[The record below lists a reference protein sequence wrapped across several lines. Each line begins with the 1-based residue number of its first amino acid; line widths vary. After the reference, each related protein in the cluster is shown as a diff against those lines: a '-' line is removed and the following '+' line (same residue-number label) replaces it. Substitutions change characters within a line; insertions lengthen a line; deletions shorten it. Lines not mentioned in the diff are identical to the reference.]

1 MVIVFKF
8 LKRNLFVIVFIIV
21 VFGYV
26 FNGISKSV
34 NEFQQIDKRKE
45 NIALKCETD
54 LSDENNS
61 YSDNYI
67 KYCENILSYKDD
79 KFSFYNYLSDMA
91 IEKCGLVVGYLGLLV
106 VLVPALYYVCRLLKN
121 GYIVNYLTRKNYLSF
136 LKCLFGKAY
145 RFVWILPLIAI
156 IMICVS
162 LKYGVIQN
170 NTNTLTLWMSDITNN
185 IYLFIILYLISI
197 FMYSCM
203 FINFGLIVARYQ
215 NNYFLSLVLS
225 YVIFFGLEL
234 FLELFSASGVCNVFF
249 KDYCGGSFFNI
260 MDAFTFNDAYGVSS
274 VMLFSF
280 VMLVISFVGVFL
292 AYRNQEKLVIKSE
305 RYWRSK

>member
-1 MVIVFKF
+1 VFKF

-185 IYLFIILYLISI
+185 IYLFIILYLINI

-203 FINFGLIVARYQ
+203 FINLGLIVARYQ

-274 VMLFSF
+274 LMLFSF

-305 RYWRSK
+305 RYWRSKWK

>member
-1 MVIVFKF
+1 MFKF

-185 IYLFIILYLISI
+185 IYLFIIFYLINI

-203 FINFGLIVARYQ
+203 FINLGLIVARYQ
-215 NNYFLSLVLS
+215 NNYFLSLFLS

>member
-1 MVIVFKF
+1 MFKF

-185 IYLFIILYLISI
+185 IYLFIILYLINI

-203 FINFGLIVARYQ
+203 FINLGLIVARYQ

-305 RYWRSK
+305 RYWRSKWK

>member
-1 MVIVFKF
+1 MFKF

-79 KFSFYNYLSDMA
+79 KLSFYNYLSDIA

-185 IYLFIILYLISI
+185 IYLFIFLYLINI

-203 FINFGLIVARYQ
+203 FINLGLIVARYQ

>member
-1 MVIVFKF
+1 MFKF

>member
-1 MVIVFKF
+1 MFKF
-8 LKRNLFVIVFIIV
+8 LKRNLFIIVFIIV

-185 IYLFIILYLISI
+185 IYLFIILYLINV

-225 YVIFFGLEL
+225 YIIFFGLEL
-234 FLELFSASGVCNVFF
+234 FLELFSASGVYNVFF

-274 VMLFSF
+274 LMLFSF

>member
-1 MVIVFKF
+1 VFKF
-8 LKRNLFVIVFIIV
+8 LKRNLFIIVFIIV

-61 YSDNYI
+61 YSYNYI

-185 IYLFIILYLISI
+185 IYLFIILYLINV

-225 YVIFFGLEL
+225 YIIFFGLEL

-274 VMLFSF
+274 LMLFSF

>member
-1 MVIVFKF
+1 VFKF
-8 LKRNLFVIVFIIV
+8 LKRNLFIIVFIIV

-185 IYLFIILYLISI
+185 IYLFIILYLINV

-225 YVIFFGLEL
+225 YIIFFGLEL

-274 VMLFSF
+274 LMLFSF

>member
-1 MVIVFKF
+1 MFKF

-91 IEKCGLVVGYLGLLV
+91 IEKCGLVVGYLCLLV

-185 IYLFIILYLISI
+185 IYLFIILYLINI

-203 FINFGLIVARYQ
+203 FINLGLIVARYQ

-225 YVIFFGLEL
+225 YVTFFGLEL

>member
-1 MVIVFKF
+1 MFKF

-21 VFGYV
+21 VFSYV

-34 NEFQQIDKRKE
+34 NEFQQIDKKKE

-185 IYLFIILYLISI
+185 IYLFIILYLINI

-203 FINFGLIVARYQ
+203 FINLGLIVARYQ

>member
-1 MVIVFKF
+1 MFKF
-8 LKRNLFVIVFIIV
+8 LKRNLFVIMFIIV

-185 IYLFIILYLISI
+185 IYLFIILYLINI

-203 FINFGLIVARYQ
+203 FINLGLIVARYQ

-305 RYWRSK
+305 RYWRSR

>member
-1 MVIVFKF
+1 MFKF
-8 LKRNLFVIVFIIV
+8 LKRNLFVIIFIIV

-26 FNGISKSV
+26 FNGIGKSV

-45 NIALKCETD
+45 NMALKCETD
-54 LSDENNS
+54 LSNENNS

-106 VLVPALYYVCRLLKN
+106 VLVPALYYVCKLLKN

-185 IYLFIILYLISI
+185 IYLFIILYLINI

-203 FINFGLIVARYQ
+203 FINLGLIVARYQ

-225 YVIFFGLEL
+225 YVIFFGIEL
-234 FLELFSASGVCNVFF
+234 FLELFSASSLCNFFF

-260 MDAFTFNDAYGVSS
+260 MNAFTFNDAYGVSS

>member
-8 LKRNLFVIVFIIV
+8 LKRNLFVIMFIIV

-185 IYLFIILYLISI
+185 IYLFIILYLINI

-203 FINFGLIVARYQ
+203 FINLGLIVARYQ

>member
-1 MVIVFKF
+1 MFKF

-21 VFGYV
+21 VFSYV

-34 NEFQQIDKRKE
+34 NEFQQIDKKKE

-91 IEKCGLVVGYLGLLV
+91 IEKCGLVVDYLGLLV

-185 IYLFIILYLISI
+185 IYLFIILYLINI

-203 FINFGLIVARYQ
+203 FINLGLIVARYQ

-225 YVIFFGLEL
+225 YVTFFGLEL

-292 AYRNQEKLVIKSE
+292 AYRNHEKLVIKSE

>member
-185 IYLFIILYLISI
+185 IYLFIILYLINI

-203 FINFGLIVARYQ
+203 FINLGLIVARYQ

-274 VMLFSF
+274 LMLFSF

>member
-1 MVIVFKF
+1 MFKF

-67 KYCENILSYKDD
+67 KYCENILPYKDD

-185 IYLFIILYLISI
+185 IYLFIILYLINI

-203 FINFGLIVARYQ
+203 FINLGLIVARYQ

>member
-34 NEFQQIDKRKE
+34 NEFQQIDKKKE

-185 IYLFIILYLISI
+185 IYLFIILYLINI

-203 FINFGLIVARYQ
+203 FINLGLIVARYQ

-234 FLELFSASGVCNVFF
+234 FLELFSVSGVCNVFF

>member
-1 MVIVFKF
+1 MFKF

-45 NIALKCETD
+45 NIVLKCETD

-185 IYLFIILYLISI
+185 IYLFIILYLINI

-203 FINFGLIVARYQ
+203 FINLGLIVARYQ

-225 YVIFFGLEL
+225 YVTFFGLEL

-249 KDYCGGSFFNI
+249 NDYCGGSFFNI

>member
-1 MVIVFKF
+1 VFKF
-8 LKRNLFVIVFIIV
+8 LKRNLFIIVFIIV

-185 IYLFIILYLISI
+185 IYLFIILYLINV

-225 YVIFFGLEL
+225 YIIFFGLEL

-274 VMLFSF
+274 LMLFSF

-305 RYWRSK
+305 RYWRSKWK

>member
-8 LKRNLFVIVFIIV
+8 LKRNLFVIIFIIV

-26 FNGISKSV
+26 FNGIGKSV

-45 NIALKCETD
+45 NMALKCETD
-54 LSDENNS
+54 LSNENNS

-79 KFSFYNYLSDMA
+79 KFSFYNYLSDMT

-185 IYLFIILYLISI
+185 IYLFIILYLINI

-203 FINFGLIVARYQ
+203 FINLGLIVARYQ

-225 YVIFFGLEL
+225 YVIFFGIEL
-234 FLELFSASGVCNVFF
+234 FLELFSASSLCNVFF

>member
-1 MVIVFKF
+1 MFKF
-8 LKRNLFVIVFIIV
+8 LKRNLFIIVFIIV

-26 FNGISKSV
+26 FNGINKSV

-185 IYLFIILYLISI
+185 IYLFIILYLINV

-225 YVIFFGLEL
+225 YIIFFGLEL

-274 VMLFSF
+274 LMLFSF

>member
-1 MVIVFKF
+1 MF

-185 IYLFIILYLISI
+185 IYLFIILYLINI

-203 FINFGLIVARYQ
+203 FINLGLIVARYQ

>member
-1 MVIVFKF
+1 MFKF
-8 LKRNLFVIVFIIV
+8 LKRNLFVIMFIIV

-185 IYLFIILYLISI
+185 IYLFIILYLINI

-203 FINFGLIVARYQ
+203 FINLGLIVARYQ

-234 FLELFSASGVCNVFF
+234 FLELFSVSGVCNVFF

-305 RYWRSK
+305 RYRRSK

>member
-1 MVIVFKF
+1 MFKF
-8 LKRNLFVIVFIIV
+8 LKRNLFVIIFIIV

-26 FNGISKSV
+26 FNGIGKSV

-54 LSDENNS
+54 LSDKNNS

-156 IMICVS
+156 IMIWVS

-185 IYLFIILYLISI
+185 IYLFIILYLINI

-203 FINFGLIVARYQ
+203 FINLGLIVARYQ

-225 YVIFFGLEL
+225 YVIFFGIEL
-234 FLELFSASGVCNVFF
+234 FLELFSASSLCYVFF

-260 MDAFTFNDAYGVSS
+260 MNAFTFNDTYGVSS

>member
-1 MVIVFKF
+1 MFKF

-54 LSDENNS
+54 LSDDNNS

-185 IYLFIILYLISI
+185 IYLFIILYLINV

-203 FINFGLIVARYQ
+203 FINLSLIVARYQ

>member
-21 VFGYV
+21 VFSYV

-34 NEFQQIDKRKE
+34 NEFQQIDKKKE

-185 IYLFIILYLISI
+185 IYLFIILYLINI

-203 FINFGLIVARYQ
+203 FINLGLIVARYQ

>member
-1 MVIVFKF
+1 MFKF

-26 FNGISKSV
+26 FNGIGKSV

-54 LSDENNS
+54 LSDKNNS

-106 VLVPALYYVCRLLKN
+106 VLVPALYYVCKLLKN

-185 IYLFIILYLISI
+185 IYLFIILYLINI

-203 FINFGLIVARYQ
+203 FINLGLIVARYQ

-225 YVIFFGLEL
+225 YVIFFGIEL
-234 FLELFSASGVCNVFF
+234 FLELFSASSLCNVFF
-249 KDYCGGSFFNI
+249 KDYCGWSFFNI
-260 MDAFTFNDAYGVSS
+260 MDAFTFNDTYGVSS

>member
-1 MVIVFKF
+1 MFKF
-8 LKRNLFVIVFIIV
+8 LKRNLFIIVFIIV

-185 IYLFIILYLISI
+185 IYLFIILYLINV

-203 FINFGLIVARYQ
+203 FINFGLIVVRYQ

-225 YVIFFGLEL
+225 YIIFFGLEL

-274 VMLFSF
+274 LMLFSF

>member
-1 MVIVFKF
+1 MFKF
-8 LKRNLFVIVFIIV
+8 LKRNLFVIMFIIV

-185 IYLFIILYLISI
+185 IYLFIILYLINI
-197 FMYSCM
+197 FM
-203 FINFGLIVARYQ
+203 F
-215 NNYFLSLVLS
+215 
-225 YVIFFGLEL
+225 
-234 FLELFSASGVCNVFF
+234 
-249 KDYCGGSFFNI
+249 
-260 MDAFTFNDAYGVSS
+260 
-274 VMLFSF
+274 
-280 VMLVISFVGVFL
+280 
-292 AYRNQEKLVIKSE
+292 
-305 RYWRSK
+305 

>member
-1 MVIVFKF
+1 MFKF
-8 LKRNLFVIVFIIV
+8 LKRNLFIIVFIIV

-34 NEFQQIDKRKE
+34 NEFQQIDKKKE

-185 IYLFIILYLISI
+185 IYLFIILYLINV

-203 FINFGLIVARYQ
+203 FINLGLIVARYQ

-292 AYRNQEKLVIKSE
+292 VYRNQEKLVIKSE

>member
-1 MVIVFKF
+1 MFKF

-136 LKCLFGKAY
+136 LKCVFGKAY

>member
-1 MVIVFKF
+1 
-8 LKRNLFVIVFIIV
+8 VFIIV

-185 IYLFIILYLISI
+185 IYLFIILYLINV

-225 YVIFFGLEL
+225 YIIFFGLEL

-274 VMLFSF
+274 LMLFSF

>member
-79 KFSFYNYLSDMA
+79 KLSFYNYLSDIA

-185 IYLFIILYLISI
+185 IYLFIFLYLINI

-203 FINFGLIVARYQ
+203 FINLGLIVARYQ

>member
-1 MVIVFKF
+1 MFKF

-45 NIALKCETD
+45 NIDLKCETD

-121 GYIVNYLTRKNYLSF
+121 GYIVNYLTRRNYLSF

-185 IYLFIILYLISI
+185 IYLFIILYLINI

-203 FINFGLIVARYQ
+203 FINLGLIVARYQ

-305 RYWRSK
+305 RYWRSR

>member
-1 MVIVFKF
+1 MFKF
-8 LKRNLFVIVFIIV
+8 LKRNLFVIMFIIV

-185 IYLFIILYLISI
+185 IYLFIILYLINV

>member
-1 MVIVFKF
+1 MFKF

-34 NEFQQIDKRKE
+34 NEFQQIDKKKE
-45 NIALKCETD
+45 NIDLKCETD

-185 IYLFIILYLISI
+185 IYLFIILYLINI

-203 FINFGLIVARYQ
+203 FINLGLIVARYQ

-305 RYWRSK
+305 RYWRSR

>member
-1 MVIVFKF
+1 MFKF
-8 LKRNLFVIVFIIV
+8 LKRNLFVIVFIIF

-54 LSDENNS
+54 LSYENNS

-185 IYLFIILYLISI
+185 IYLFIILYLINI

-203 FINFGLIVARYQ
+203 FINLGLIVARYQ

-274 VMLFSF
+274 LMLFSF
-280 VMLVISFVGVFL
+280 VMLVISFVGIFL